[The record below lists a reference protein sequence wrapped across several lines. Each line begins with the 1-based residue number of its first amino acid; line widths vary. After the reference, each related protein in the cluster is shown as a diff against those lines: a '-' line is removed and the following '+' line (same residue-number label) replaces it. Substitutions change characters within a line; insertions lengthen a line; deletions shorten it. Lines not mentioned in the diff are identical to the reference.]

1 MPIFLVLI
9 WDFMEG
15 QYLHKRNKF
24 QIYYDVLSGIN
35 LETNNGEGAKPT
47 RVQVHSNL
55 AYDKLARYLKE
66 LEMNE
71 MILQNPLR
79 ITAKGRE
86 FLQDHDC
93 AKNGLR
99 VSGYFCFAS
108 LIFIMFNLSLC

>member
-1 MPIFLVLI
+1 MRKL
-9 WDFMEG
+9 
-15 QYLHKRNKF
+15 RNKF
-24 QIYYDVLSGIN
+24 QIYYDILNGIN
-35 LETNNGEGAKPT
+35 LETNNDGGAKPT

-55 AYDKLARYLKE
+55 AYDKLVRYLKE

-79 ITAKGRE
+79 ITEKGRE

-93 AKNGLR
+93 ATNGLHISR
-99 VSGYFCFAS
+99 YFGFAS